1 MSDALSNL
9 TKIFGV
15 ADLTDQGHQAFI
27 HTLHKMYLQQDRFEM
42 VKENIEAVKEQ
53 AVEAFGQGSTE
64 LAAMDDDKDSDYN
77 IQDHDFDHANGYIFR
92 DEASLYQGNNLDN

>member
-15 ADLTDQGHQAFI
+15 ADLTDMGTHGFI

-42 VKENIEAVKEQ
+42 DKENIEAVKE
-53 AVEAFGQGSTE
+53 EANENFGQGSTE
-64 LAAMDDDKDSDYN
+64 LAAMNSQETELH
-77 IQDHDFDHANGYIFR
+77 IHSHDFDHTNGYVFR
-92 DEASLYQGNNLDN
+92 EDAS